1 MVDMLSQEEIDALLS
16 GGDDDSSGSDDNL
29 TPEEIDALGE
39 VGNISMGTA
48 ATTLFTLLG
57 QKVTITTPKVNIIT
71 YEELISDY
79 DDPCVTITVRY
90 KEGIE
95 GINILI
101 LQEADVKIITD
112 LMMGG
117 DGTNVSDELT
127 DLHLSAIGEA
137 MNQMIGSS
145 STSLSEMLGEKVD
158 ISPPEPQF
166 NSLKD
171 SNFEDVG
178 ISSDSNVVRIAFRM
192 TVGDLIDSQI
202 NQVMPIDVA
211 KQLVENLL
219 NKGNEPEPEPEIIPE
234 PVVETQ
240 VPEPMQQP
248 AQQPIQQAPP
258 MQQPMG
264 QQYQQAPQQYQ
275 QAPQQYQQAPQQ
287 YQQAPQQ
294 YQQAPPQYQQPPMQQ
309 VNAQPVQ
316 FESFDENGAISGY
329 NNNIS
334 IIKDVPLEI
343 TVELGR
349 TRKRISEILDFAPG
363 SVIELDKL
371 VGEALDILANGKKIA
386 TGEVVVVDEN
396 YGIKITDIIVPEQRL
411 SNI

>member
-16 GGDDDSSGSDDNL
+16 GGDDDAGSAGEDL

-57 QKVTITTPKVNIIT
+57 QKVTITTPKVSVIT
-71 YEELISDY
+71 YEELVDSY
-79 DDPCVTITVRY
+79 SDPCVIINVRY

-95 GINILI
+95 GVNILI
-101 LQEADVKIITD
+101 LHEDDVKIITD

-171 SNFEDVG
+171 LSFEDVG
-178 ISSDSNVVRIAFRM
+178 INSESNVVRIAFRM

-219 NKGNEPEPEPEIIPE
+219 NAGSSEPEPEPEPTPAPAPE
-234 PVVETQ
+234 APAQQAPPVQQPVQ
-240 VPEPMQQP
+240 QPVEPMQQP
-248 AQQPIQQAPP
+248 VQQAPP
-258 MQQPMG
+258 
-264 QQYQQAPQQYQ
+264 
-275 QAPQQYQQAPQQ
+275 
-287 YQQAPQQ
+287 
-294 YQQAPPQYQQPPMQQ
+294 QQAPPQYQQPQYQQPQYQQPQYQQPQYQQPPMQN

-316 FESFDENGAISGY
+316 FESFDENNMISGY
-329 NNNIS
+329 NNNIN

-349 TRKRISEILDFAPG
+349 TQKRISEILDFAPG

>member
-1 MVDMLSQEEIDALLS
+1 MNSMVDMLSQEEIDALLS
-16 GGDDDSSGSDDNL
+16 GGDDGDGGGDDGNL

-57 QKVTITTPKVNIIT
+57 QKVTITTPKVSVIT
-71 YEELISDY
+71 YDELSDSY
-79 DDPCVTITVRY
+79 IDPCVIINVRY

-95 GINILI
+95 GVNILI
-101 LQEADVKIITD
+101 LHEDDVKIITD

-171 SNFEDVG
+171 LSFEDVG
-178 ISSDSNVVRIAFRM
+178 INSGNNVVRIAFRM

-211 KQLVENLL
+211 KQLVHNLL
-219 NKGNEPEPEPEIIPE
+219 NQSSSEPEPEPVQEA
-234 PVVETQ
+234 PVQE
-240 VPEPMQQP
+240 QP
-248 AQQPIQQAPP
+248 AQPAPPVQQPVQQPVEQVQQPVQQAPP
-258 MQQPMG
+258 
-264 QQYQQAPQQYQ
+264 
-275 QAPQQYQQAPQQ
+275 
-287 YQQAPQQ
+287 Q
-294 YQQAPPQYQQPPMQQ
+294 YQQAPPQYQQAPMYQQPQYQQPQYQQPPMQN

-316 FESFDENGAISGY
+316 FESFDENNMISGY
-329 NNNIS
+329 NNNIN

-349 TRKRISEILDFAPG
+349 TTKRISEILDFAPG

>member
-16 GGDDDSSGSDDNL
+16 GGDDDGGAVDENL
-29 TPEEIDALGE
+29 SPEEIDALGE

-48 ATTLFTLLG
+48 ATTLFTLLN
-57 QKVTITTPKVNIIT
+57 QKVTITTPKVSVIT
-71 YEELISDY
+71 YDELVDSY
-79 DDPCVTITVRY
+79 VDPCVIINVRY

-95 GINILI
+95 GVNILI
-101 LQEADVKIITD
+101 LQESDVKIITD

-171 SNFEDVG
+171 LNFEDVG
-178 ISSDSNVVRIAFRM
+178 INSENSIVRIAFRM

-219 NKGNEPEPEPEIIPE
+219 NIGDSEPLVEPEPEPVPAQQ
-234 PVVETQ
+234 PVEQPVQ
-240 VPEPMQQP
+240 PPVQPPVQEPMQQV
-248 AQQPIQQAPP
+248 QQAPP
-258 MQQPMG
+258 TQQPVQQAPMY
-264 QQYQQAPQQYQ
+264 QQPQYQQPQYQ
-275 QAPQQYQQAPQQ
+275 QPQYQQ
-287 YQQAPQQ
+287 
-294 YQQAPPQYQQPPMQQ
+294 PQYQQPPMQN

-316 FESFDENGAISGY
+316 FESFDENNMISGY
-329 NNNIS
+329 NNNIN

-349 TRKRISEILDFAPG
+349 TTKRISEILDFAPG

>member
-1 MVDMLSQEEIDALLS
+1 MI
-16 GGDDDSSGSDDNL
+16 GSY
-29 TPEEIDALGE
+29 T
-39 VGNISMGTA
+39 
-48 ATTLFTLLG
+48 
-57 QKVTITTPKVNIIT
+57 
-71 YEELISDY
+71 
-79 DDPCVTITVRY
+79 DPCVIINVRY

-95 GINILI
+95 GVNILI
-101 LQEADVKIITD
+101 LQESDVKIITD

-171 SNFEDVG
+171 LSFEDVG
-178 ISSDSNVVRIAFRM
+178 INSENNVVRTAFRM

-211 KQLVENLL
+211 KQLVNNLL
-219 NKGNEPEPEPEIIPE
+219 NQSVADEPAPEPEPAQPAAPQPQEQ
-234 PVVETQ
+234 PVQ
-240 VPEPMQQP
+240 QQP
-248 AQQPIQQAPP
+248 AQAPVQQAPP
-258 MQQPMG
+258 
-264 QQYQQAPQQYQ
+264 
-275 QAPQQYQQAPQQ
+275 
-287 YQQAPQQ
+287 Q
-294 YQQAPPQYQQPPMQQ
+294 YQQAPPQYQQAPMYQQPQYQQPPMQN

-316 FESFDENGAISGY
+316 FESFDENGMISGY
-329 NNNIS
+329 NNNIN

-349 TRKRISEILDFAPG
+349 TTKRISEILDFAPG

>member
-16 GGDDDSSGSDDNL
+16 GGDSDSSGSDETL

-57 QKVTITTPKVNIIT
+57 QKVTITTPKVSIIT
-71 YEELISDY
+71 YEELVSDY
-79 DDPCVTITVRY
+79 DDPCVTINVRY

-171 SNFEDVG
+171 LNFEDVG
-178 ISSDSNVVRIAFRM
+178 ISSDSNIIRIAFRM

-211 KQLVENLL
+211 KQLVNNLM
-219 NKGNEPEPEPEIIPE
+219 NKGNEPEPEPEVIPE

-240 VPEPMQQP
+240 APETVQHQ
-248 AQQPIQQAPP
+248 AQQPVQQAPP

-264 QQYQQAPQQYQ
+264 QQQYQQAPQQYQ

-287 YQQAPQQ
+287 YQQAPQ
-294 YQQAPPQYQQPPMQQ
+294 QYQQPPMQQ

>member
-16 GGDDDSSGSDDNL
+16 SGDDDGGGSNEDL
-29 TPEEIDALGE
+29 TAEEIDALGE

-57 QKVTITTPKVNIIT
+57 QKVTITTPQVSVIS
-71 YEELISDY
+71 YEELIGSY
-79 DDPCVTITVRY
+79 QDPCVIINVRY

-95 GINILI
+95 GVNILI
-101 LQEADVKIITD
+101 LHEDDVKIITD

-171 SNFEDVG
+171 LNFEDVG
-178 ISSDSNVVRIAFRM
+178 INSSSNVVRIAFRM

-211 KQLVENLL
+211 RQLVENLL
-219 NKGNEPEPEPEIIPE
+219 NQGKEPEVEPTPAPPEPQ
-234 PVVETQ
+234 VEQQT
-240 VPEPMQQP
+240 QQP
-248 AQQPIQQAPP
+248 VQQPIEQPVQQAPP
-258 MQQPMG
+258 QQQAPVYQQP
-264 QQYQQAPQQYQ
+264 PQQYQ
-275 QAPQQYQQAPQQ
+275 QVPYQQ
-287 YQQAPQQ
+287 
-294 YQQAPPQYQQPPMQQ
+294 PQYQQPN

-316 FESFDENGAISGY
+316 FESFDANQGISGY
-329 NNNIS
+329 NNNIN

-386 TGEVVVVDEN
+386 NGEVVVVDEN

>member
-16 GGDDDSSGSDDNL
+16 GGDSQDDPSDGDIL
-29 TPEEIDALGE
+29 SPEEIDALGE

-48 ATTLFTLLG
+48 ATTLFTLLS
-57 QKVTITTPKVNIIT
+57 QKVTITTPKVSVISHD
-71 YEELISDY
+71 ELINDY
-79 DDPCVTITVRY
+79 ADPCVLINVRY

-95 GINILI
+95 GVNILI
-101 LQEADVKIITD
+101 LNEEDVKIITD

-117 DGTNVSDELT
+117 DGSNVSDELT

-145 STSLSEMLGEKVD
+145 STSLSEMLGAKVD

-171 SNFEDVG
+171 LSLEDMG
-178 ISSDSNVVRIAFRM
+178 ITPDDKVVRIAFRM
-192 TVGDLIDSQI
+192 TVGDLIDSEI
-202 NQVMPIDVA
+202 NQIMPIDVA
-211 KQLVENLL
+211 KQLVENLM
-219 NKGNEPEPEPEIIPE
+219 NPKVDEPEPEPEPVKE
-234 PVVETQ
+234 PPKVAKQ
-240 VPEPMQQP
+240 AAPSPQPQPQQS
-248 AQQPIQQAPP
+248 Q
-258 MQQPMG
+258 
-264 QQYQQAPQQYQ
+264 QQAPQQQQSPKYQ
-275 QAPQQYQQAPQQ
+275 QA
-287 YQQAPQQ
+287 
-294 YQQAPPQYQQPPMQQ
+294 PQYQQPPQQ
-309 VNAQPVQ
+309 AQNFNAQSVE
-316 FESFDENGAISGY
+316 FESFDENGMISGY
-329 NNNIS
+329 NNSIN

-363 SVIELDKL
+363 SIIELDKL

-396 YGIKITDIIVPEQRL
+396 YGIKITDIVVPEQRL
-411 SNI
+411 RNI